1 MYTILITG
9 GTGMIGQALSSLL
22 LEKGYDVI
30 ILSRSGADKKTT
42 ANPGLSYASW
52 DVKKQVIDAGAV
64 KKADYIIHL
73 AGAGVADKRW
83 TNKRKNEI
91 IESRT
96 QSSALLVKAL
106 KENSNQV
113 KAVISASAI
122 GWYGADPVIPNPSP
136 FTETDPSDHGFLGE
150 TCRQW
155 EESIEPVGQLGK
167 RLVKLRT
174 GVVLS
179 NEGGALAEFV
189 KPLRFGLATILGNG
203 KQMIS
208 WIHLDD
214 LCRIYLQAVE
224 DESMEGVYNAVAPK
238 PVNNKALTTGLAKA
252 VKNKFYIALHVPA
265 PVLKLVLGEM
275 SVEVLKS
282 TTVSAGKIRSARF
295 NFIYPSIEAAINQL
309 ISKK

>member
-1 MYTILITG
+1 M
-9 GTGMIGQALSSLL
+9 
-22 LEKGYDVI
+22 
-30 ILSRSGADKKTT
+30 
-42 ANPGLSYASW
+42 
-52 DVKKQVIDAGAV
+52 
-64 KKADYIIHL
+64 
-73 AGAGVADKRW
+73 ADKRW

-179 NEGGALAEFV
+179 NEGGALVEFV

-203 KQMIS
+203 KQIIS
-208 WIHLDD
+208 WIHIDD
-214 LCRIYLQAVE
+214 LCRMYLQAVE
-224 DESMEGVYNAVAPK
+224 DESIEGVYNAVAPK
-238 PVNNKALTTGLAKA
+238 PVSNKELTIGLAKA
-252 VKNKFYIALHVPA
+252 VKNKFYIALHVPS

-282 TTVSAGKIRSARF
+282 ATVSAGKIRSARF